1 MTIGAYRI
9 FGCTGG
15 AAEDVVIK
23 AMEMAYEAG
32 TTWLGSVR
40 MIGVP
45 FNMLRS
51 FIGCDIINLSLSVE
65 SAWPENP
72 MAVVAD
78 RLAQKG
84 AIGNCSFDLVHCMC
98 MLLMF
103 CFKLLLW
110 RGIKV
115 DKGYSCKPALVQ
127 ARALS
132 QWDPWKI
139 LFVMTRFFMLAS
151 SPINLIVSGARQMIT
166 MTMTYTHVYYSVC
179 IVNVNR
185 KHA

>member
-32 TTWLGSVR
+32 TWLDSVR
-40 MIGVP
+40 MIG
-45 FNMLRS
+45 FFLTWGS
-51 FIGCDIINLSLSVE
+51 SIGCDIINLSLSVE

-84 AIGNCSFDLVHCMC
+84 AIGNCSFDLVHCMHT
-98 MLLMF
+98 LLMF
-103 CFKLLLW
+103 LFQVVTVA
-110 RGIKV
+110 GNQGGQGV
-115 DKGYSCKPALVQ
+115 FMQTSPGSGT
-127 ARALS
+127 RALTVGS
-132 QWDPWKI
+132 MENTFRYDKV
-139 LFVMTRFFMLAS
+139 LHAS
-151 SPINLIVSGARQMIT
+151 IFP
-166 MTMTYTHVYYSVC
+166 
-179 IVNVNR
+179 NR
-185 KHA
+185 SYCK